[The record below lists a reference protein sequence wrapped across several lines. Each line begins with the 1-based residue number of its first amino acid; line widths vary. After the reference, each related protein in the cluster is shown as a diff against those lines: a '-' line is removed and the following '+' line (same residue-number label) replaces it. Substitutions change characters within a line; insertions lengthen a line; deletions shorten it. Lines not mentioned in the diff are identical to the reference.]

1 MKRKN
6 KKREL
11 KKRTKEQCFSA
22 SELMTG
28 MGRKELAEKDILELK
43 SILEKTPITPDSQTY
58 IQLYE
63 VMKSLYFCKKYNL
76 VMMIS
81 RALKVEL
88 GKEN

>member
-11 KKRTKEQCFSA
+11 KRTENQRFSA

-63 VMKSLYFCKKYNL
+63 VMKSLYFCKKYDL
-76 VMMIS
+76 VMKIS
-81 RALKVEL
+81 WALKAEL

>member
-1 MKRKN
+1 
-6 KKREL
+6 
-11 KKRTKEQCFSA
+11 
-22 SELMTG
+22 MTG
-28 MGRKELAEKDILELK
+28 MGRKELAEKNILELK
-43 SILEKTPITPDSQTY
+43 SILEKTSITPDSQTY